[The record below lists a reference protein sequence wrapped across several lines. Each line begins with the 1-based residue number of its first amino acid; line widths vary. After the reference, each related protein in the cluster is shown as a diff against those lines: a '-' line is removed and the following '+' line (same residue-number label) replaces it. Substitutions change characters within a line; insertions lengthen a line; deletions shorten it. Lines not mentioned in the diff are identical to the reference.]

1 LNINIINLKVRNLLL
16 CVIFLL
22 SISGCQKAQISPE
35 QTSPA
40 VNRAKTSLVLN
51 NAILEQS
58 NDRDNTIWKIKA
70 DNIVYS
76 EDKQNAT
83 LKTVIGNLL
92 QDGETI
98 LEISA
103 KAGFVKD
110 NGNIIFLRDEI
121 IARDTRNGTI
131 VRSNNIEWRPQ
142 ENVLLISQDSNDTL
156 NGTHPNLEVTAAAGK
171 YFTDIESLELEG
183 EVVATTDKP
192 ALQLTSDR
200 VIWSIPQ
207 DIIKSKTKLEIVRYQ
222 SDKTITD
229 RLVADRA
236 QLNLAENTAILNN
249 NIELI
254 SLDPKLQIATESLTW
269 NYENRIGNADK
280 PIQIIDRDRQLSI
293 TGNQGRVDLQ
303 QQVVNLEEG
312 VQGINQKN
320 LSQLYAHQL
329 MWNITSEELEATGNV
344 VYEQAEPKI
353 NLTGDKAVGTL
364 GDNNIVVTSD
374 GNKQVTSIIDN

>member
-1 LNINIINLKVRNLLL
+1 
-16 CVIFLL
+16 L

-92 QDGETI
+92 QDGKTI

-103 KAGFVKD
+103 KAGEIKD

-171 YFTDIESLELEG
+171 YYTDIESLELEG

-293 TGNQGRVDLQ
+293 TGNQGRIDLQ
-303 QQVVNLEEG
+303 QQVINLEDG

-329 MWNITSEELEATGNV
+329 MWDITSEELEATGNV
-344 VYEQAEPKI
+344 VYEQADPKI
-353 NLTGDKAVGTL
+353 NLTGDKAAGTL

>member
-1 LNINIINLKVRNLLL
+1 MKIINLKVRILLSF
-16 CVIFLL
+16 VIFLL
-22 SISGCQKAQISPE
+22 INSGCQKARIISNNTP
-35 QTSPA
+35 SA
-40 VNRAKTSLVLN
+40 INRQEASLVLN

-58 NDRDNTIWKIKA
+58 NERDNTIWKIKA
-70 DNIVYS
+70 DSIVYS
-76 EDKQNAT
+76 EDKQTAT

-92 QDGETI
+92 QDGKTI
-98 LEISA
+98 LQISA
-103 KAGFVKD
+103 KAGEVKD

-121 IARDTRNGTI
+121 IAKDPRNGTI

-142 ENVLLISQDSNDTL
+142 ENVLLISQNSNDTF

-171 YFTDIESLELEG
+171 YFTDIETLELTG

-192 ALQLTSDR
+192 ALQLKSDR
-200 VIWSIPQ
+200 LIWSIPQ
-207 DIIKSKTKLEIVRYQ
+207 DVIKSPTEVQLVRYQ
-222 SDKTITD
+222 SDQTITD

-303 QQVVNLEEG
+303 QQVVNLENG
-312 VQGINQKN
+312 VRGINQKN
-320 LSQLYAHQL
+320 ISQLYARQL
-329 MWNITSEELEATGNV
+329 MWDITSEQLEATGNV